1 MKTTHSRQGLA
12 LGRLLLALSSFT
24 PLFLLLGLRGVSFIP
39 SRCLWVFCA
48 LMILVPNG
56 YVLWRRYHPK
66 KPPPVQLAV
75 GRYEDHRDRVIVY
88 LFATL
93 LPLYQSDLEG
103 WRDLAALAVAFVL
116 VVFLF
121 WRLNLHYVNLWF
133 VARGYHVYTVFPP
146 STNVAHSSE
155 EPFVLITRRPYLPQE
170 GRVNAHRL
178 SRTVYIEEQ
187 SP

>member
-1 MKTTHSRQGLA
+1 M
-12 LGRLLLALSSFT
+12 
-24 PLFLLLGLRGVSFIP
+24 
-39 SRCLWVFCA
+39 
-48 LMILVPNG
+48 
-56 YVLWRRYHPK
+56 
-66 KPPPVQLAV
+66 
-75 GRYEDHRDRVIVY
+75 Y

-93 LPLYQSDLEG
+93 LPLYQSDLGE

-121 WRLNLHYVNLWF
+121 WRLNLHYLNLWF

-146 STNVAHSSE
+146 STTAAHASE

-170 GRVNAHRL
+170 DGVVAHRL